1 MFTGIVEEVGK
12 VTAVRETACG
22 RRLKLGARKVLEGV
36 KLGDSICV
44 NGTCLTVVDF
54 GSDWF
59 DVEASLQTLRV
70 TKLGAAKLGSKVN
83 LERALR
89 LSDRLGGHLVSGHVD
104 GLAVV
109 VAVKNEGFSRLL
121 SFELDGKFASGFIE
135 KGSVAVDGISLTV
148 ASLEVPAGDGRMRF
162 TVALIPHTM
171 AETTIGELAV
181 GDQVNIETDLVGKYV
196 SRLAAASLG
205 GNVNKAGLSLSF
217 LSEHGYT

>member
-12 VTAVRETACG
+12 VTAVRDTADG
-22 RRLKLGARKVLEGV
+22 RRLRLGAKKVLAGV

-44 NGTCLTVVDF
+44 NGACLTVVDF
-54 GSDWF
+54 GTDWF

-70 TKLGAAKLGSKVN
+70 TKLGAAKSGSKVN

-89 LSDRLGGHLVSGHVD
+89 LCDRLGGHLVSGHVD
-104 GLAVV
+104 SLAVV
-109 VAVKNEGFSRLL
+109 VAVENEGFSRLVT
-121 SFELDGKFASGFIE
+121 FELDGKFASGFIE

-148 ASLEVPAGDGRMRF
+148 ASLEATAANERIRF

-171 AETTIGELAV
+171 TETTIGELAV

-196 SRLAAASLG
+196 SRLVAPSLG